1 MDFSAFAFTGPAK
14 RRLPPGGPVA
24 KRTVAAVAPVAA
36 AVACAAPAAAAACAA
51 PAAAAVACAA
61 PKFAAAIVPYIAPPP
76 SFWRERY
83 ASVSAAEFAERRPC
97 REHAERPLRL
107 LLIGHNPSEHSWNS
121 GVGYSNPSN
130 RFWPLLREAGI
141 LPADW
146 RAGEPVEALC
156 NNAPGELGIGIT
168 DVLCA
173 PGSDAQEF
181 GRVAMRAARDGTDEV
196 PGLFDR
202 LAAHTRRA
210 GAPPRLVAFVGKR
223 QYGMLFDSPLKKV
236 PSGVQTV
243 LPPRWPLDPST
254 EVHVLTSPS
263 GRAAVPPAERL
274 AEYQAV
280 AAALHAIEWP

>member
-1 MDFSAFAFTGPAK
+1 M
-14 RRLPPGGPVA
+14 
-24 KRTVAAVAPVAA
+24 
-36 AVACAAPAAAAACAA
+36 
-51 PAAAAVACAA
+51 
-61 PKFAAAIVPYIAPPP
+61 PYIAPPP

-83 ASVSAAEFAERRPC
+83 ASVSAAEFAERQPC
-97 REHAERPLRL
+97 REYAERPLRL

-254 EVHVLTSPS
+254 EVHVLTSPERPG
-263 GRAAVPPAERL
+263 GRATGGAPRRVPGGRRRAPRHRVALENEIKQSLISRCKLEGPLALSVDAALVDDERHALDGVAVLAQKVLVRELRL
-274 AEYQAV
+274 ADLRARRV
-280 AAALHAIEWP
+280 GGD